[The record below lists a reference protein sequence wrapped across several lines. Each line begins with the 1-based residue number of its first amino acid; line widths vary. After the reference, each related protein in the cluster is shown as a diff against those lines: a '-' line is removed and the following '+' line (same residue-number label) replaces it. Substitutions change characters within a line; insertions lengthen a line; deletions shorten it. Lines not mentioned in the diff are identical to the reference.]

1 MNYATIQD
9 IETYWRPLTEDEQA
23 IAETL
28 IADSSAKIRMRAKR
42 NGKDFDA
49 MIEEDEDLQN
59 VTKSIVCK
67 VVINAMKVSDSIP
80 MTQFSESVGGYS
92 ISGSPY
98 NSSGGLYISRNDWK
112 ELGLSSQH
120 IGGLN
125 IYGID

>member
-9 IETYWRPLTEDEQA
+9 IETYWRPLTEDEQT

-28 IADSSAKIRMRAKR
+28 IADCSSKIRIRAKKS
-42 NGKDFDA
+42 NKDFDA
-49 MIEEDEDLQN
+49 LIAEDEDLQN
-59 VTKSIVCK
+59 VTKSIVSK
-67 VVINAMKVSDSIP
+67 VVINAMKVTDSIP

-98 NSSGGLYISRNDWK
+98 NPSGSLFISRADWK

-125 IYGID
+125 VYGIN